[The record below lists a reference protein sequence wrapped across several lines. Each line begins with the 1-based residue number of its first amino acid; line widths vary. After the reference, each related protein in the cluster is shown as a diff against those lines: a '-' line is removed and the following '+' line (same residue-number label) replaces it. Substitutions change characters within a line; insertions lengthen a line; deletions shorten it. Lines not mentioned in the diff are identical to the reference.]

1 MRNYVYDKAG
11 GKGSILNTKV
21 TTKGLVKTIGGAIIG
36 TAIVANLVGCGALKN
51 YGKLTP
57 DGIYNTDQG
66 IEKKVDLNYF
76 EAGTSKDSPDAIMGL
91 VKSEKLSDD
100 SSWHSLGSYNKTFEE
115 SIKDLSDK
123 TSETQESIRK
133 YDLIGP
139 EGRDVGDLYFN
150 GINSGI
156 LIKRKKMEHFI
167 FLHQALMSPVV
178 AVQAEALA
186 VVALAVVAL
195 AVVLAAANNFLFFT
209 DDS

>member
-156 LIKRKKMEHFI
+156 LIKRKKDGTFYI
-167 FLHQALMSPVV
+167 STPGINVSGGGGSSGSSGGGGSGGGGSGGGSGGGQ
-178 AVQAEALA
+178 
-186 VVALAVVAL
+186 
-195 AVVLAAANNFLFFT
+195 
-209 DDS
+209 